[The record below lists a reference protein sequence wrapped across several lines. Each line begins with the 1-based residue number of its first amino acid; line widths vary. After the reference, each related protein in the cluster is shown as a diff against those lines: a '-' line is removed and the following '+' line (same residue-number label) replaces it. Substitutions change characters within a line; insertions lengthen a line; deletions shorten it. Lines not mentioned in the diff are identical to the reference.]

1 MIFHFLP
8 PLSLGPSVLFSTLRL
23 ESYIQQCK
31 VKSSPSRDVWKK
43 FTSSPGD
50 DPSNTMLLHCLHAF
64 KMIFIHYCAYQV
76 THNPPGDPHP
86 PPAPTIRKGRGGH
99 LPVFK
104 PASLCPLKMH
114 LLLLPITASN
124 NLPTLL
130 PNQEAPPPPQSFSK
144 GGQSGI
150 SPRIRPGPRP

>member
-86 PPAPTIRKGRGGH
+86 PPSPHHQEGEGGASSSFQASFSLPFENAPPPPANHG
-99 LPVFK
+99 FK
-104 PASLCPLKMH
+104 QSAH
-114 LLLLPITASN
+114 TAPKSGSS
-124 NLPTLL
+124 
-130 PNQEAPPPPQSFSK
+130 PPPQSFSK